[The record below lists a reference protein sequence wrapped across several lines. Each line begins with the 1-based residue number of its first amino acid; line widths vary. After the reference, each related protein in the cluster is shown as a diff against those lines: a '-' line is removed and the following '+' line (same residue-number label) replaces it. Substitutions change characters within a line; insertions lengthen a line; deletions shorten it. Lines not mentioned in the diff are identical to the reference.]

1 MNPRQCLGGVTLG
14 TEDMLPQ
21 LQGLR
26 SCHHGNCGHVTSG
39 VGFVRGSYPEDCGQM
54 ILGAQ
59 SGVVCHP
66 EVCGH
71 VTTGT
76 GSGECVT
83 LETVDL

>member
-1 MNPRQCLGGVTLG
+1 MRGG
-14 TEDMLPQ
+14 
-21 LQGLR
+21 
-26 SCHHGNCGHVTSG
+26 
-39 VGFVRGSYPEDCGQM
+39 YPEDCGQV
-54 ILGAQ
+54 IPGAQ
-59 SGVVCHP
+59 IGVVSHP